1 MKGQTQNGVVLW
13 VALVVL
19 VIMMAATAVILRN
32 TSVGQNIAG
41 NLGFKQ
47 NADTVGEQGAEAAQA
62 WLVDPARTPAF
73 LEQDRPGYFA
83 TWSGGAGAAPTF
95 DPVTFDWEGM
105 GAIES
110 TANDG
115 TGNRVFYVIHR
126 MCALP
131 GSVTAVGQ
139 ECSFPD
145 YAVGSSHDAPGP
157 TSLPPTKPLFR
168 LSMRVDGPRGTQSL
182 LQTMIYER

>member
-1 MKGQTQNGVVLW
+1 MKGKRQEGVVLW
-13 VALVVL
+13 VSLVVL
-19 VIMMAATAVILRN
+19 VIMMAATVIIMRN
-32 TSVGQNIAG
+32 TSVGQNVAG

-47 NADTVGEQGAEAAQA
+47 NADTVGEHGAEAALA
-62 WLVDPARTPAF
+62 WLIDPAQTPVV
-73 LEQDRPGYFA
+73 LEQDQPGYYA
-83 TWSGGAGAAPTF
+83 TWNGGAGANPTF
-95 DPVTFDWEGM
+95 DPLTFDWDGA
-105 GAIES
+105 GAIQS

-115 TGNRVFYVIHR
+115 TGNSVFYVIHR

-131 GSVTAVGQ
+131 GPVTAVGQ

-157 TSLPPTKPLFR
+157 TAILPTKPLFR
-168 LSMRVDGPRGTQSL
+168 LSMRVVGPRGTESH